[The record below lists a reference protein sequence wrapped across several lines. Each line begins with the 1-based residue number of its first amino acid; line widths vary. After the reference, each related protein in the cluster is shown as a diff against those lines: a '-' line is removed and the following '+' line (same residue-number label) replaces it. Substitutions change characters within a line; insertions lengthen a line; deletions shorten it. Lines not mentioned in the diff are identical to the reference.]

1 MATKSLC
8 PGHPSWESAAA
19 LTDRVDDGEALAA
32 VSREM
37 NVPRNTARNWVEKV
51 RRHRNTDPA
60 IRDSMDA
67 VGTGLVPALTWAK
80 TKSEDGTSYSV
91 LLKPPPVEDNIL
103 DRIGAAFEGMAAAP
117 VVAAPRSIMADLLTL
132 YPVFDAHIGM
142 QAWGKDTRGE
152 DYDLKI
158 ATSQMSA
165 AFEKL
170 FAITPNSS
178 EAVVLIGGDFFHID
192 DQRNETPASKH
203 NLDVDGRFFK
213 VIDEGVA
220 VLKRIIPRVLEK
232 HQTVS
237 VRVLRGNHD
246 EHSHL
251 MLTYA
256 LFEHFRDNP
265 RCTVEKSPQ
274 LDLFMRQWGKCAI
287 FAHHG
292 DRRFKAE
299 TAALYL
305 SDVCEFWSATRH
317 RHMFT
322 GHIHHETG
330 KDVGPMKWES
340 LRAFC
345 PPDNYAATM
354 GYASRRALQAITFHR
369 EDGLV
374 LRASDPVSRQ

>member
-1 MATKSLC
+1 MPTAPLA
-8 PGHPSWESAAA
+8 PGHPSWESAVA
-19 LTDRVDDGEALAA
+19 LTDRVERGETRSSVA
-32 VSREM
+32 REM
-37 NVPRNTARNWVEKV
+37 GVPVNTALNWVKRV
-51 RRHRNTDPA
+51 RQHRGTDPA
-60 IRDSMDA
+60 ILDSMQA
-67 VGTGLVPALTWAK
+67 VGTGMVPSLVWAQ
-80 TKSEDGTSYSV
+80 TKSKDGTSYST
-91 LLKPPPVEDNIL
+91 LLKPAPVEDGVL
-103 DRIGAAFEGMAAAP
+103 DRIAAAFSDIPPAPTVAAP
-117 VVAAPRSIMADLLTL
+117 VNVMEDLLTL

-142 QAWGKDTRGE
+142 QAWGKDTRAE

-158 ATSQMSA
+158 ATSQLSA

-170 FAITPNSS
+170 FAITPNSA
-178 EAVVLIGGDFFHID
+178 EAVVLIGGDYFHID

-232 HQTVS
+232 HERVT

-256 LFEHFRDNP
+256 LFEHFADNP
-265 RCTVEKSPQ
+265 RCEVEKSPQ

-292 DRRFKAE
+292 DRRFKPE
-299 TAALYL
+299 QAALYL

-340 LRAFC
+340 LRACC

-354 GYASRRALQAITFHR
+354 GYASRRALQAMTFHR
-369 EDGLV
+369 DDGLL
-374 LRASDPVSRQ
+374 LRGNDPIA